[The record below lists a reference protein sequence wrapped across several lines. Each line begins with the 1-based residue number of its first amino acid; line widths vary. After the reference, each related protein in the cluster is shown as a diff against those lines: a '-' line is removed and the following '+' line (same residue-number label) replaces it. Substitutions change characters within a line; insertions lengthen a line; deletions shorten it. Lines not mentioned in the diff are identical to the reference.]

1 MKPNHQKQKV
11 SFLSF
16 NEDLETTCFLVFWLL
31 FLTFFL
37 FKFYLF
43 LAVLG
48 LHCCMHFYLVAVHRA
63 CSLIVVLWI
72 LTAVAFLIVKLG
84 L

>member
-1 MKPNHQKQKV
+1 MKPNHQKL

-16 NEDLETTCFLVFWLL
+16 NEYLETTCFLVFWLL
-31 FLTFFL
+31 FLIVFL

-48 LHCCMHFYLVAVHRA
+48 LHCCMGFYLITVHRGY
-63 CSLIVVLWI
+63 SLIVVLWL
-72 LTAVAFLIVKLG
+72 LTAVASLIVEHG